1 MRTPQAREIKYFIQG
16 QSSHTPGGQNPA
28 NPGAGKADTGRPQF
42 DHMGWDDRVF
52 MHPGSCCFHE
62 GSYPYPWIVYHERAK
77 VACVRVRVRACV
89 RAWVCSCV
97 RACEACV

>member
-16 QSSHTPGGQNPA
+16 QNSDTRGGQRSDTRGGQSRPTRDS
-28 NPGAGKADTGRPQF
+28 GKANSGRPQF

-62 GSYPYPWIVYHERAK
+62 GAYPYPWIVYHERAK
-77 VACVRVRVRACV
+77 V
-89 RAWVCSCV
+89 VC
-97 RACEACV
+97 E